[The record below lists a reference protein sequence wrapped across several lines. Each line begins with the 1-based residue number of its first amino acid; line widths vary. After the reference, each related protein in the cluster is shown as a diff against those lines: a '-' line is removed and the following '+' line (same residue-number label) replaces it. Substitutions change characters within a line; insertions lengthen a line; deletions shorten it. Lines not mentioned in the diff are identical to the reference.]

1 MQKAADQNLSEE
13 DTSEFVLNMMLAPDG
28 PVMEMLRPFLSEQLG
43 LEALLDVQP
52 GGILLGGRG
61 GRTAEGVRIYS
72 ESDDVGDKLQ
82 KSLHSKEIATMIHYP
97 IPIHLQNA
105 YKNLGHTIGDF
116 PITEKCANEIL
127 SLPMFPELESEQ
139 IKEITDCIRN
149 FKD

>member
-72 ESDDVGDKLQ
+72 ESDDYLWGFSGKRVIEQNIREKLA
-82 KSLHSKEIATMIHYP
+82 H
-97 IPIHLQNA
+97 
-105 YKNLGHTIGDF
+105 
-116 PITEKCANEIL
+116 
-127 SLPMFPELESEQ
+127 
-139 IKEITDCIRN
+139 
-149 FKD
+149 